1 MTTDPHAPAFPSPL
15 TTETP
20 RSSTGLSVRAYIA
33 TRAMERLLADTS
45 RDWMPA
51 SLAKCSVRY
60 ADALIAELNKPV
72 DDHTS

>member
-33 TRAMERLLADTS
+33 TRAMERLVAGNSYDSATLA
-45 RDWMPA
+45 RY
-51 SLAKCSVRY
+51 SVEI
-60 ADALIAELNKPV
+60 ADALIAELNKPTEV
-72 DDHTS
+72 QP

>member
-1 MTTDPHAPAFPSPL
+1 MTTDPHAPAFPSL
-15 TTETP
+15 ETP
-20 RSSTGLSVRAYIA
+20 EIRSSTGLSVRAYIA
-33 TRAMERLLADTS
+33 TRAMERLLADTAV
-45 RDWMPA
+45 DWMPA